1 MPMARAEPRASQP
14 IKCESIHIAR
24 GARIGDV
31 KVTVTGGARVPVQ
44 STVYCTRVLSV
55 LRVARAC
62 TPWPD
67 GHFLSSPVGGAPQK
81 VGSMEVDGWLVCG
94 GSG

>member
-31 KVTVTGGARVPVQ
+31 KVTVMGGARVPVQ
-44 STVYCTRVLSV
+44 CVQPGGGGEWNTEAFDSRRDARVYSRVEPRCELTAV
-55 LRVARAC
+55 
-62 TPWPD
+62 
-67 GHFLSSPVGGAPQK
+67 
-81 VGSMEVDGWLVCG
+81 
-94 GSG
+94 

>member
-31 KVTVTGGARVPVQ
+31 KVTVMGGARVPVQ
-44 STVYCTRVLSV
+44 CVQPGGGGEWNGTRGIRFSAR
-55 LRVARAC
+55 RVASN
-62 TPWPD
+62 TVE
-67 GHFLSSPVGGAPQK
+67 SSRGRCELTAV
-81 VGSMEVDGWLVCG
+81 
-94 GSG
+94 